1 MLHNAIDRAIQVHGA
16 MGVTEDTPLE
26 LMYRHARAARI
37 YDGPDEVHVMN
48 SARRIL
54 RTYSDGGTFDFGL
67 R

>member
-16 MGVTEDTPLE
+16 LGVTEDTPLE
-26 LMYRHARAARI
+26 GMYRHARGARI
-37 YDGPDEVHVMN
+37 LDGADEVHVMS

-54 RTYSDGGTFDFGL
+54 QQYERGENFDFGL